1 MLVLAECDFRFHG
14 AGSRNAFSLMSIVF
28 TQRTSVLYHISRM
41 RSRIIYAVLA
51 YFKINGSLIKM
62 AAVHTVPPYHQSTGS
77 RLGF

>member
-1 MLVLAECDFRFHG
+1 MPVLAECDFRFC
-14 AGSRNAFSLMSIVF
+14 FSWRGDAQRFFIDEYSIVF

-62 AAVHTVPPYHQSTGS
+62 AAVHTAPPYH
-77 RLGF
+77 